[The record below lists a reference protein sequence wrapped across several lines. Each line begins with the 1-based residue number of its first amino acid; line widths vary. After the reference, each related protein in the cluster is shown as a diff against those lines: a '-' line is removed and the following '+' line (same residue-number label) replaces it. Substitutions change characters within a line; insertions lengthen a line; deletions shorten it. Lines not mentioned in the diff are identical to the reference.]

1 MESIITKPVIVG
13 LTQFIDISKKD
24 PKAEFECKLL
34 CGKIQTKDV
43 ADRLLKT
50 IQTLSIG
57 SMSEEHR
64 MTFCYP
70 DSTRVN
76 VYDPQNILKLVSS
89 NSFRGMPVDVER
101 KQRYYDGTTGKA
113 DMYDAPEVSSRFT
126 LRSETKIRKDWEGNP
141 NDPKAHVRMIHRKSY
156 KTASELFRI
165 DFSVIKSRGVNVKY
179 NLKTMLKQP
188 VSYELE
194 IEFVGK
200 DSKISSELIVGDL
213 LKIMTSISQAY
224 YQTPFLLSISDMQ
237 RYSQEFKMSGVT
249 FYNPVT
255 MLRRHLSSDNPHNIS
270 KGYTV
275 TNKADG
281 ERAGLYVSRDRK
293 LLKITP
299 TGLVTWTGI
308 TAMDD
313 SHIGDFVDGE
323 YIVDKQLFC
332 IFDIYR
338 FRNRDTK
345 SLPLMK
351 TDEDILKNPQSSR
364 LGMAKLF
371 VEDLKNQFTILPSMN
386 PIRVETKLFLAG
398 DGQSMEEAIQTILNT
413 QFEYETD
420 GLIFTPRGSGVAP
433 SEDRKGKTWSRVY
446 KWKPANMNSIDFLLT
461 IEDEEA
467 YDTFTQT
474 PAKKGNLYVSRT
486 PGDDII
492 YPRETMTGEYV
503 ERELPES
510 LKKVAAMNIR
520 IPSIFQPAV
529 PRDPDAYQ
537 IMVQLNNKNL
547 PVDQGGN
554 RVETNTIV
562 ECAYDTEHKR
572 WTILRTRYDKT
583 YQYHVLKEPQYGN
596 DIFVA
601 NSIWT
606 SMHVSISEEMLSS
619 FVTTPPD
626 DTFED
631 DMYYRD
637 DLKRGCR
644 VFNDVYNFHN
654 RIKDELYRSNIRKG
668 DTLLELAVGRG
679 GDLFKWKKSGPS
691 KVVGVDISL
700 ANITSPT
707 QGSAVR
713 YLNEKRRNP
722 YDYIPPVLFLQ
733 GDMTVFPLFEQ
744 EDKYMPILIGTEEP
758 STDYLSQFKGL
769 TMFDNISCQFALHY
783 ACETEE
789 TFRNFAK
796 NIQKY
801 GRNMFFGTCLDGK
814 AVYSLLMGKTTHLF
828 GDEKQLC
835 GEMTKQYEDREIW
848 SEEFGMPIRV
858 FLESFDKPE
867 VEYLVPFNRVCE
879 IMKEVGF
886 ELEESRM
893 FSELYQHQ
901 KSITLSHEQQVFS
914 FLNRT
919 FVFKRTSPPKAEPE
933 PEAEAASEI
942 EAEAKTEI
950 EAEDDTKTVVTDTE
964 PFTEVKTKKKLS
976 KKKKEPEPEPVL
988 FSTGDETGGP
998 YASFSNSSKH
1008 SVDIEGVTYPTI
1020 VHYIVAMKAREIK
1033 NDDMFTKILETATPK
1048 AVKALEK
1055 KIVLSDEVWNAKKD
1069 GIMEKAVRAKFTQY
1083 PELRSKLLETGEKQ
1097 IGNADAR
1104 ETYWGIGTSMD
1115 TDKAKLPSKWRGQNK
1130 LGKILMELRKTLICE
1145 SG

>member
-13 LTQFIDISKKD
+13 LTQFIDIAKKD

-43 ADRLLKT
+43 ADRLLNT
-50 IQTLSIG
+50 IQNLSIG
-57 SMSEEHR
+57 STTEEHR
-64 MTFCYP
+64 LTFCYA

-76 VYDPQNILKLVSS
+76 IYGPQNIFKLVSS
-89 NSFRGMPVDVER
+89 NTFRGIPLDVER
-101 KQRYYDGTTGKA
+101 KQRYYDGSVGKTDA
-113 DMYDAPEVSSRFT
+113 YDAPEAQSKFT
-126 LRSETKIRKDWEGNP
+126 LRSESKIRKDWEGNP
-141 NDPKAHVRMIHRKSY
+141 NDPKTHVRMIHRKSF

-165 DFSVIKSRGVNVKY
+165 DFSIVKSRGVNVKY
-179 NLKTMLKQP
+179 NLKTLLKQP

-200 DSKISSELIVGDL
+200 QSQISSNLIVDDL
-213 LKIMTSISQAY
+213 LKIMTTISQSY
-224 YQTPFLLSISDMQ
+224 YQTPFLLSVSDMQ
-237 RYSQEFKMSGVT
+237 RYVQEFKMSGVC

-255 MLRRHLSSDNPHNIS
+255 MLRRHLSHGSPHNIS

-299 TGLVTWTGI
+299 TNLVTWTGI
-308 TAMDD
+308 TANDD
-313 SHIGDFVDGE
+313 SHFGDFVDGE
-323 YIVDKQLFC
+323 YIADKQLFC

-338 FRNRDTK
+338 FRNRDVK

-351 TDEDILKNPQSSR
+351 TDEDVLKNPQSSR
-364 LGMAKLF
+364 LGTAKLF
-371 VEDLKNQFTILPSMN
+371 VEDLKTQFTTLPSLT
-386 PIRVETKLFLAG
+386 PLRVETKLFLSG
-398 DGQSMEEAIQTILNT
+398 DGASMEEAIRTILNT
-413 QFEYETD
+413 EFEYETD
-420 GLIFTPRGSGVAP
+420 GLIFTPRASGVAP

-446 KWKPANMNSIDFLLT
+446 KWKPAHMNTIDFLLN
-461 IEDEEA
+461 IHDEESF
-467 YDTFTQT
+467 DPFMKL
-474 PAKKGNLYVSRT
+474 PAKRGELFVSRT

-503 ERELPES
+503 EKELPES

-529 PRDPDAYQ
+529 PRDPDAYL
-537 IMVQLNNKNL
+537 IMVPLNEKNL
-547 PVDQGGN
+547 TVDSQGN
-554 RVETNTIV
+554 RVENNTIV
-562 ECAYDTEHKR
+562 ECAYDIENKR

-606 SMHVSISEEMLSS
+606 SMHVSISEEMLSN
-619 FVTTPPD
+619 FVTSPAD

-654 RIKDELYRSNIRKG
+654 RVKDELYRSCIKKG

-679 GDLFKWKKSGPS
+679 GDLFKWKKTEPS

-713 YLNEKRRNP
+713 YLNDKRRNP

-733 GDMTVFPLFEQ
+733 GDMTVYPLLEQ
-744 EDKYMPILIGTEEP
+744 EDKYMPILTGKEQP
-758 STDYLSQFKGL
+758 STDYLAQFQDLHK
-769 TMFDNISCQFALHY
+769 FDDISCQFALHY

-801 GRNMFFGTCLDGK
+801 GKGSFFGTCLDGQ
-814 AVYSLLMGKTTHLF
+814 AVYSLMMGKKTHMF
-828 GDEKQLC
+828 GDDKQIC
-835 GEMTKQYEDREIW
+835 GDITKQYEDRENW
-848 SEEFGMPIRV
+848 VEEFGMPIRV

-879 IMKEVGF
+879 IMKEVGYA
-886 ELEESRM
+886 LEESRM
-893 FSELYQHQ
+893 FSELYQNQ
-901 KSITLSHEQQVFS
+901 QGIALTQEQQVFS

-919 FVFKRTSPPKAEPE
+919 FIFRKMKPSEREPEEEPKPEAKPE
-933 PEAEAASEI
+933 PEEELKSQDGKVVAE
-942 EAEAKTEI
+942 
-950 EAEDDTKTVVTDTE
+950 E
-964 PFTEVKTKKKLS
+964 PFTEVVSKKSKKL
-976 KKKKEPEPEPVL
+976 KKEAEPMPVL
-988 FSTGDETGGP
+988 FSTGDETGGQ
-998 YASFSNSSKH
+998 YSSFSNSSNH
-1008 SVDIEGVTYPTI
+1008 AVDIDGVRYPTI

-1033 NDDMFTKILETATPK
+1033 NDDMYTKIMGTATPK

-1055 KIVLSDEVWNAKKD
+1055 KIAISEEAWDAKKD
-1069 GIMEKAVRAKFTQY
+1069 EIMTKAVRAKFTQY
-1083 PELRSKLLETGEKQ
+1083 PELRSKLLETGDRP

-1115 TDKAKLPSKWRGQNK
+1115 TDKARVPSKWRGQNK
-1130 LGKILMELRKTLICE
+1130 LGNILMELRKTLICE

>member
-1 MESIITKPVIVG
+1 MESIITNPVIVG
-13 LTQFIDISKKD
+13 LTQFIDIAKKD
-24 PKAEFECKLL
+24 HKAEFECKLL

-43 ADRLLKT
+43 YDRLFNT

-57 SMSEEHR
+57 SVSEEHR
-64 MTFCYP
+64 MTFSYADC
-70 DSTRVN
+70 TRVH
-76 VYDPQNILKLVSS
+76 VEGPQNIYKLVSS
-89 NSFRGMPVDVER
+89 NSFRGMAVDVER
-101 KQRYYDGTTGKA
+101 KQRYYEGTVGKV
-113 DMYDAPEVSSRFT
+113 DMYDVPEVSSRFT
-126 LRSETKIRKDWEGNP
+126 LRSESKLRKDWEGNP
-141 NDPKAHVRMIHRKSY
+141 NDPKTHVRMIHRKSF

-165 DFSVIKSRGVNVKY
+165 DFSVVKSRGVNVKY
-179 NLKTMLKQP
+179 NLKTLLKQP

-200 DSKISSELIVGDL
+200 DTKIDSQLIVDDL
-213 LKIMTSISQAY
+213 LKIMTAISQSY
-224 YQTPFLLSISDMQ
+224 YRTPFLLAVSDMQ
-237 RYSQEFKMSGVT
+237 RYSQEFKMSGVC

-255 MLRRHLSSDNPHNIS
+255 MLRRHMTTSSPHNIS

-281 ERAGLYVSRDRK
+281 ERSGLYVSRDRK

-299 TGLVTWTGI
+299 TNQITWTGV
-308 TAMDD
+308 TAIDD
-313 SHIGDFVDGE
+313 SHAGDFVDGE
-323 YIVDKQLFC
+323 YIADKQLFC

-351 TDEDILKNPQSSR
+351 TDEDIIKNPQSSR

-371 VEDLKNQFTILPSMN
+371 VEDLKSQFTTLPSLT
-386 PIRVETKLFLAG
+386 PLRVETKLFLAG
-398 DGQSMEEAIQTILNT
+398 DGSSMEEAIRTILDT

-420 GLIFTPRGSGVAP
+420 GLIFTPRASGVAP

-446 KWKPANMNSIDFLLT
+446 KWKPANMNSIDFLLNIT
-461 IEDEEA
+461 DEETL
-467 YDTFTQT
+467 DPITKNIG
-474 PAKKGNLYVSRT
+474 KKGELYVSRT

-503 ERELPES
+503 EKELPES
-510 LKKVAAMNIR
+510 LKKVAATNIR

-537 IMVQLNNKNL
+537 ILVPVNDKGL
-547 PVDQGGN
+547 PVDKTGT

-562 ECAYDTEHKR
+562 ECSFDTDIRR

-583 YQYHVLKEPQYGN
+583 YQYLVLKEPQYGN

-606 SMHVSISEEMLSS
+606 SMHVSISEEMLKN
-619 FVTTPPD
+619 FVTSPPD

-654 RIKDELYRSNIRKG
+654 RIKDELYRSNIQKG

-679 GDLFKWKKSGPS
+679 GDLYKWKKTEPS

-700 ANITSPT
+700 GNITSPT

-713 YLNEKRRNP
+713 YLNDRRKNP
-722 YDYIPPVLFLQ
+722 YDYMPAILYLQ
-733 GDMTVFPLFEQ
+733 GDMTVYPLLEQ
-744 EDKYMPILIGTEEP
+744 EDKYMPILTGKEQP
-758 STDYLSQFKGL
+758 STEYLEKFRDLNK
-769 TMFDNISCQFALHY
+769 FDDISCQFALHY
-783 ACETEE
+783 ACESEE

-796 NIQKY
+796 NIEKY
-801 GRNMFFGTCLDGK
+801 GKNMFFGTCLDGK
-814 AVYSLLMGKTTHLF
+814 AVYSLLMGKKTHLF
-828 GDEKQLC
+828 GDDKQVC
-835 GEMTKQYEDREIW
+835 GEISKQYEDRESW
-848 SEEFGMPIRV
+848 VEEFGMPIRV

-867 VEYLVPFNRVCE
+867 VEYLVPFNRVVE
-879 IMKEVGF
+879 IMKEVNY
-886 ELEESRM
+886 ELQESKM
-893 FSELYQHQ
+893 FSELYQNQ
-901 KSITLSHEQQVFS
+901 NGITLTQEQQVFS

-919 FVFKRTSPPKAEPE
+919 FIFRKLKRSEREQEQEQEPE
-933 PEAEAASEI
+933 PEKEVEA
-942 EAEAKTEI
+942 
-950 EAEDDTKTVVTDTE
+950 VVEVEEE
-964 PFTEVKTKKKLS
+964 PFTEVVSKKTKKL
-976 KKKKEPEPEPVL
+976 KKEVEPEPVL
-988 FSTGDETGGP
+988 FSTGDESGGP
-998 YASFSNSSKH
+998 YSSFSNSSNH
-1008 SVDIEGVTYPTI
+1008 AVDIDGVRYPT
-1020 VHYIVAMKAREIK
+1020 VTHYIVAMKAREIK
-1033 NDDMFTKILETATPK
+1033 NDDMYTKIMGTATPK

-1055 KIVLSDEVWNAKKD
+1055 KITITAEEWDPKKD
-1069 GIMEKAVRAKFTQY
+1069 EIMAKAVRAKFTQY

-1115 TDKAKLPSKWRGQNK
+1115 TDKARVPSKWRGQNK
-1130 LGKILMELRKTLICE
+1130 LGKILMDLRKTLICE

>member
-1 MESIITKPVIVG
+1 M
-13 LTQFIDISKKD
+13 
-24 PKAEFECKLL
+24 
-34 CGKIQTKDV
+34 
-43 ADRLLKT
+43 
-50 IQTLSIG
+50 
-57 SMSEEHR
+57 
-64 MTFCYP
+64 
-70 DSTRVN
+70 
-76 VYDPQNILKLVSS
+76 
-89 NSFRGMPVDVER
+89 
-101 KQRYYDGTTGKA
+101 
-113 DMYDAPEVSSRFT
+113 RFT
-126 LRSETKIRKDWEGNP
+126 LRSETKLRKDWEGNP
-141 NDPKAHVRMIHRKSY
+141 NDPKTHVRMIHRKSY

-179 NLKTMLKQP
+179 NMKTLLKQP

-200 DSKISSELIVGDL
+200 DSKIDSALIVNDL
-213 LKIMTSISQAY
+213 LKIMTSLAQSY

-237 RYSQEFKMSGVT
+237 RYVQEFKMSGVS

-255 MLRRHLSSDNPHNIS
+255 MLRRHLSSSNPHNIS

-299 TGLVTWTGI
+299 TNIVTWTGI
-308 TAMDD
+308 TANDD

-323 YIVDKQLFC
+323 YITDKQLFC

-351 TDEDILKNPQSSR
+351 TDEDVLKNPQSSR
-364 LGMAKLF
+364 LGVAKLF
-371 VEDLKNQFTILPSMN
+371 VEDLKNQFTTLPSMT
-386 PIRVETKLFLAG
+386 PLRVETKLFLAG
-398 DGQSMEEAIQTILNT
+398 DGASMEEAIRTILNT
-413 QFEYETD
+413 EFEYETD
-420 GLIFTPRGSGVAP
+420 GLIFTPRSSGVAP

-446 KWKPANMNSIDFLLT
+446 KWKPAHMNSIDFL
-461 IEDEEA
+461 INIHDQESFDPYA
-467 YDTFTQT
+467 KT
-474 PAKKGNLYVSRT
+474 PAKRAELYVSRT

-503 ERELPES
+503 EKELPES

-529 PRDPDAYQ
+529 PRDPEAYR
-537 IMVQLNNKNL
+537 IMVPLNDKNL
-547 PVDQGGN
+547 TVDSQGN
-554 RVETNTIV
+554 RVENNTIV
-562 ECAYDTEHKR
+562 ECSYDTDSRR
-572 WTILRTRYDKT
+572 WTIMRTRYDKT

-606 SMHVSISEEMLSS
+606 SMHVSISEEMLSN
-619 FVTTPPD
+619 FVTTPAD

-654 RIKDELYRSNIRKG
+654 RIKDELYRSNIKKG

-679 GDLFKWKKSGPS
+679 GDLFKWKKTEPS

-713 YLNEKRRNP
+713 YLNDKRRYP

-733 GDMTVFPLFEQ
+733 GDMTIFPLLEQ
-744 EDKYMPILIGTEEP
+744 EDKYMPILTGKEAPPTE
-758 STDYLSQFKGL
+758 YLEQFRDL
-769 TMFDNISCQFALHY
+769 TKFDDISCQFALHY
-783 ACETEE
+783 ACESEE

-796 NIQKY
+796 NIEKY
-801 GRNMFFGTCLDGK
+801 GKSVFFGTCLDGQ
-814 AVYSLLMGKTTHLF
+814 AVYSLLMGKKTHLF
-828 GDEKQLC
+828 GEEKQVC
-835 GEMTKQYEDREIW
+835 GEITKQYEDKENW
-848 SEEFGMPIRV
+848 AEEFGMPIRV

-867 VEYLVPFNRVCE
+867 VEYLVPFDRVCE
-879 IMKEVGF
+879 IMREVGY
-886 ELEESRM
+886 ELQESRM
-893 FSELYQHQ
+893 FSELYQNQ
-901 KSITLSHEQQVFS
+901 SGIALTQEQQVFS

-919 FVFKRTSPPKAEPE
+919 FVFRKLKKSEMEPEPE
-933 PEAEAASEI
+933 PEAEAESAPEPEPEPEPEEKV
-942 EAEAKTEI
+942 EAMDIAKTE
-950 EAEDDTKTVVTDTE
+950 E
-964 PFTEVKTKKKLS
+964 PFTEVKSKRKL
-976 KKKKEPEPEPVL
+976 KKKEAEPEPVL
-988 FSTGDETGGP
+988 FSTGDETGGQ
-998 YASFSNSSKH
+998 YSSFSNSSNH
-1008 SVDIEGVTYPTI
+1008 PVAIDGVTYPTI
-1020 VHYIVAMKAREIK
+1020 THYLIAMKAREIK
-1033 NDDMFTKILETATPK
+1033 NDDMYTKIMGTATPK

-1055 KIVLSDEVWNAKKD
+1055 KIALSDEVWDAKKD
-1069 GIMEKAVRAKFTQY
+1069 EVMTKAVRAKFTQY
-1083 PELRSKLLETGEKQ
+1083 PELRSKLLETGDKP

-1104 ETYWGIGTSMD
+1104 EMYWGIGTSMD
-1115 TDKAKLPSKWRGQNK
+1115 TDKARIPSKWRGQNK
-1130 LGKILMELRKTLICE
+1130 LGHILMDLRKSLICE

>member
-13 LTQFIDISKKD
+13 LTQFIDTAKKD

-34 CGKIQTKDV
+34 CGKIQTKDI
-43 ADRLLKT
+43 ADRLLQT

-57 SMSEEHR
+57 SMTEEHR
-64 MTFCYP
+64 LTFSYP
-70 DSTRVN
+70 DSTRVH
-76 VYDPQNILKLVSS
+76 VYGPQNIFKLVSS

-101 KQRYYDGTTGKA
+101 KQRYYEGSVGKT
-113 DMYDAPEVSSRFT
+113 DMYDVPEASSRFT

-141 NDPKAHVRMIHRKSY
+141 NDPKSHVRMIHRKSY
-156 KTASELFRI
+156 KTASELFRL

-179 NLKTMLKQP
+179 NMKTLLKQP

-200 DSKISSELIVGDL
+200 DSKIDSALIVDDL
-213 LKIMTSISQAY
+213 LKIMTSISQSF
-224 YQTPFLLSISDMQ
+224 YQTPFLLTVSDMQ
-237 RYSQEFKMSGVT
+237 RYVQEFRMAGVT

-255 MLRRHLSSDNPHNIS
+255 MLRRHLSHSSPHNIS

-281 ERAGLYVSRDRK
+281 ERAGLYVARDRK
-293 LLKITP
+293 LVKITP

-308 TAMDD
+308 TANDD

-323 YIVDKQLFC
+323 YIVSKQLFC

-371 VEDLKNQFTILPSMN
+371 VEDLKTQFTILPSMT

-398 DGQSMEEAIQTILNT
+398 DGSSMEEAIQTILNT

-420 GLIFTPRGSGVAP
+420 GLVFTPRSSGVAP

-446 KWKPANMNSIDFLLT
+446 KWKPAHMNTIDFLITIDDAESFDTLT
-461 IEDEEA
+461 KS
-467 YDTFTQT
+467 
-474 PAKKGNLYVSRT
+474 PAKKGTLYVSRT

-547 PVDQGGN
+547 PVDISGN

-562 ECAYDTEHKR
+562 ECAYDTDTRH
-572 WTILRTRYDKT
+572 WSVLRTRYDKT

-606 SMHVSISEEMLSS
+606 SMHVSISEEMLKN

-654 RIKDELYRSNIRKG
+654 RIKDELYRSNIHKG

-679 GDLFKWKKSGPS
+679 GDLYKWKKTEPS

-713 YLNEKRRNP
+713 YLNDKRRNP

-733 GDMTVFPLFEQ
+733 GDMTLYPLFDQ
-744 EDKYMPILIGTEEP
+744 EDKYMPILKGTEEP
-758 STDYLSQFKGL
+758 STEYLQQFKDL
-769 TMFDNISCQFALHY
+769 TKFDDISCQFAMHY

-801 GRNMFFGTCLDGK
+801 GKKMFFGTCLDGQ
-814 AVYSLLMGKTTHLF
+814 AVYSLLLGKKTHLF
-828 GDEKQLC
+828 GDDKQVC
-835 GEMTKQYEDREIW
+835 GEITKQYEDKESW
-848 SEEFGMPIRV
+848 VEEFGMPVRV

-867 VEYLVPFNRVCE
+867 VEYLVPFERVKE
-879 IMKEVGF
+879 IMREVGYQ
-886 ELEESRM
+886 LEESRM
-893 FSELYQHQ
+893 FSELYQRQ
-901 KSITLSHEQQVFS
+901 NGITLTQEQQVFS

-919 FVFKRTSPPKAEPE
+919 FVFKRTSVPEPEPKQEPE
-933 PEAEAASEI
+933 PEPNAEPEKQP
-942 EAEAKTEI
+942 EVTAEVQGETEQ
-950 EAEDDTKTVVTDTE
+950 
-964 PFTEVKTKKKLS
+964 PFTEVKTKKKL
-976 KKKKEPEPEPVL
+976 KKKEVEPEPVL
-988 FSTGDETGGP
+988 FSTGDETGGQ
-998 YASFSNSSKH
+998 YSSFSNSSNH
-1008 SVDIEGVTYPTI
+1008 AVDIDGVRYPTLT
-1020 VHYIVAMKAREIK
+1020 HYLVAMKAREIK
-1033 NDDMFTKILETATPK
+1033 NDDMYNKIMETATPK

-1055 KIVLSDEVWNAKKD
+1055 KIAITDEVWDKKKD
-1069 GIMEKAVRAKFTQY
+1069 EVMARAVRAKFTQY
-1083 PELRSKLLETGEKQ
+1083 PELRSKLLETGDKP

-1115 TDKAKLPSKWRGQNK
+1115 TDKARIPSKWRGQNK
-1130 LGKILMELRKTLICE
+1130 LGHILMELRKSLICE

>member
-1 MESIITKPVIVG
+1 M
-13 LTQFIDISKKD
+13 L
-24 PKAEFECKLL
+24 
-34 CGKIQTKDV
+34 
-43 ADRLLKT
+43 
-50 IQTLSIG
+50 
-57 SMSEEHR
+57 
-64 MTFCYP
+64 
-70 DSTRVN
+70 
-76 VYDPQNILKLVSS
+76 
-89 NSFRGMPVDVER
+89 
-101 KQRYYDGTTGKA
+101 
-113 DMYDAPEVSSRFT
+113 
-126 LRSETKIRKDWEGNP
+126 
-141 NDPKAHVRMIHRKSY
+141 HRKSF

-179 NLKTMLKQP
+179 NLKTLLKQP

-200 DSKISSELIVGDL
+200 DTAIDSKLIVDDL
-213 LKIMTSISQAY
+213 LKTMTAISQSY
-224 YQTPFLLSISDMQ
+224 YRTPFLLTISDMQ
-237 RYSQEFKMSGVT
+237 RYCQEFKMSGIC

-255 MLRRHLSSDNPHNIS
+255 MLRRHMVTSSPHNIS

-281 ERAGLYVSRDRK
+281 ERSGLYVARDRK
-293 LLKITP
+293 LLRITP
-299 TGLVTWTGI
+299 TNQITWTGI

-323 YIVDKQLFC
+323 YIADKQLFC

-351 TDEDILKNPQSSR
+351 TDEDIIKNPQSSR
-364 LGMAKLF
+364 LGTAKLF
-371 VEDLKNQFTILPSMN
+371 VDDLKSQFTTLPSLT
-386 PIRVETKLFLAG
+386 PLRVETKLFLAG
-398 DGQSMEEAIQTILNT
+398 DGSSMEDAIRTILET

-420 GLIFTPRGSGVAP
+420 GLVFTPRSSGVAP

-446 KWKPANMNSIDFLLT
+446 KWKPANMNSIDFLLNIT
-461 IEDEEA
+461 DEETL
-467 YDTFTQT
+467 DPITKHIG
-474 PAKKGNLYVSRT
+474 KKGELYVSRT

-503 ERELPES
+503 EKELPES
-510 LKKVAAMNIR
+510 LKKVAATNIR

-537 IMVQLNNKNL
+537 ILVPVNDKGL
-547 PVDQGGN
+547 PVDKTGT

-562 ECAYDTEHKR
+562 ECSFDIETRR

-606 SMHVSISEEMLSS
+606 SMHVSISEQMLSN
-619 FVTTPPD
+619 FVTSPPD

-654 RIKDELYRSNIRKG
+654 RIKDELYRSNIQKG

-679 GDLFKWKKSGPS
+679 GDLYKWKKTEPS

-700 ANITSPT
+700 GNITSPT

-713 YLNEKRRNP
+713 YLNDRRKNP
-722 YDYIPPVLFLQ
+722 YDYMPAILFLQ
-733 GDMTVFPLFEQ
+733 GDMTVYPLLEQ
-744 EDKYMPILIGTEEP
+744 EDKYMPILMGKEQP
-758 STDYLSQFKGL
+758 STEYLEKFRDLNK
-769 TMFDNISCQFALHY
+769 FDDISCQFALHY
-783 ACETEE
+783 ACESED

-796 NIQKY
+796 NIERY
-801 GRNMFFGTCLDGK
+801 GKNTFFGTCLDGQ
-814 AVYSLLMGKTTHLF
+814 AVYSLLMGKKTHLF
-828 GDEKQLC
+828 GDDKQVC
-835 GEMTKQYEDREIW
+835 GEISKQYEDRESW
-848 SEEFGMPIRV
+848 VEEFGMPIRV

-867 VEYLVPFNRVCE
+867 VEYLVPFHRVCD
-879 IMKEVGF
+879 IMREVGY
-886 ELEESRM
+886 ELEDSKM

-901 KSITLSHEQQVFS
+901 NGITLTQEQQVFS

-919 FVFKRTSPPKAEPE
+919 FVFRKLKRSEREPE
-933 PEAEAASEI
+933 PEPEPEQ
-942 EAEAKTEI
+942 EPKQEPVDE
-950 EAEDDTKTVVTDTE
+950 E
-964 PFTEVKTKKKLS
+964 PFTDVKS
-976 KKKKEPEPEPVL
+976 KKTRKLKKEAEPEPVL
-988 FSTGDETGGP
+988 FSTGDESGGP
-998 YASFSNSSKH
+998 YSSFSNSSNH
-1008 SVDIEGVTYPTI
+1008 AVDIDGVRYPT
-1020 VHYIVAMKAREIK
+1020 VTHYIVAMKAREIK
-1033 NDDMFTKILETATPK
+1033 NDELYTKIMGTATPK

-1055 KIVLSDEVWNAKKD
+1055 KMSITAEQWDSKKD
-1069 GIMEKAVRAKFTQY
+1069 ESMAKAVRAKFTQY

-1104 ETYWGIGTSMD
+1104 EMYWGIGTSMD
-1115 TDKAKLPSKWRGQNK
+1115 TDKARVPSKWRGQNK
-1130 LGKILMELRKTLICE
+1130 LGNILMELRKTLICE
-1145 SG
+1145 TG

>member
-1 MESIITKPVIVG
+1 MESIITKPVILG
-13 LTQFIDISKKD
+13 LSQFIDISTKD
-24 PKAEFECKLL
+24 HKAEFECKLL

-43 ADRLLKT
+43 ADRLLNT

-57 SMSEEHR
+57 SMTEEHR
-64 MTFCYP
+64 LTFCYA

-76 VYDPQNILKLVSS
+76 IYGPQNIFKLISS
-89 NSFRGMPVDVER
+89 NSFKGMPVDVER
-101 KQRYYDGTTGKA
+101 KQRYFEGSVGKT
-113 DMYDAPEVSSRFT
+113 DMYDVPEVSSRFT
-126 LRSETKIRKDWEGNP
+126 LRSETKLRKDWEGNP

-179 NLKTMLKQP
+179 NMKTLLKQP

-200 DSKISSELIVGDL
+200 DSKINSALIVDDL
-213 LKIMTSISQAY
+213 LKIMTSISQSY

-237 RYSQEFKMSGVT
+237 RYIQEFKMAGVS

-255 MLRRHLSSDNPHNIS
+255 MLRRHLSPTNPHNIS

-281 ERAGLYVSRDRK
+281 ERAGLYVARDRK

-299 TGLVTWTGI
+299 TNLVTWTGI
-308 TAMDD
+308 TANDD
-313 SHIGDFVDGE
+313 SHTGDFVDGE
-323 YIVDKQLFC
+323 YITDKQLFC

-351 TDEDILKNPQSSR
+351 TDEDVLKNPQSSR
-364 LGMAKLF
+364 LGTSKLF
-371 VEDLKNQFTILPSMN
+371 VEDLKTQFSMLPSMT
-386 PIRVETKLFLAG
+386 PLRVETKLFLAG
-398 DGQSMEEAIQTILNT
+398 DGASMEEAIRTLLST
-413 QFEYETD
+413 EFEYETD
-420 GLIFTPRGSGVAP
+420 GLIFTPRSSGVAP

-446 KWKPANMNSIDFLLT
+446 KWKPANMNTIDFL
-461 IEDEEA
+461 INIHDEESFDPYA
-467 YDTFTQT
+467 KT
-474 PAKKGNLYVSRT
+474 PAKKAELYVSRT

-503 ERELPES
+503 EKELPES

-537 IMVQLNNKNL
+537 IMVPLNDKNL
-547 PVDQGGN
+547 TVDSQGN
-554 RVETNTIV
+554 RVENNTIV
-562 ECAYDTEHKR
+562 ECAYDTENHR
-572 WTILRTRYDKT
+572 WSILRTRYDKT

-606 SMHVSISEEMLSS
+606 SMHVSISEEMLSN
-619 FVTTPPD
+619 FVTTPAD

-654 RIKDELYRSNIRKG
+654 RIKDELYRSNIKKG

-679 GDLFKWKKSGPS
+679 GDLFKWKKTEPS

-700 ANITSPT
+700 SNITSPT

-713 YLNEKRRNP
+713 YLNDKRRHP

-733 GDMTVFPLFEQ
+733 GDMTLYPLFDQ
-744 EDKYMPILIGTEEP
+744 EDKYMPILTGKEAAPTE
-758 STDYLSQFKGL
+758 YLEQFKGL
-769 TMFDNISCQFALHY
+769 DKFDDISCQFALHY
-783 ACETEE
+783 ACESEE
-789 TFRNFAK
+789 IFRNFAK
-796 NIQKY
+796 NIEKY
-801 GRNMFFGTCLDGK
+801 GKGVFFGTCLDGQ
-814 AVYSLLMGKTTHLF
+814 AVYSLLMGKKTHLF
-828 GDEKQLC
+828 GEEKQVC
-835 GEMTKQYEDREIW
+835 GEITKQYEDKENW
-848 SEEFGMPIRV
+848 TDEFGMPIRV

-867 VEYLVPFNRVCE
+867 VEYLVPFDKVVD
-879 IMKEVGF
+879 IMKEVGY
-886 ELEESRM
+886 ELQDSKM

-901 KSITLSHEQQVFS
+901 NGIALTQEQQVFS

-919 FVFKRTSPPKAEPE
+919 FVFRKLKRSEREPE
-933 PEAEAASEI
+933 PEPEPEVEEAVQEVEPAEAMDI
-942 EAEAKTEI
+942 AKTV
-950 EAEDDTKTVVTDTE
+950 TVDE
-964 PFTEVKTKKKLS
+964 QPFTEVKSKRKL
-976 KKKKEPEPEPVL
+976 KKKEPEPEPVL
-988 FSTGDETGGP
+988 FSTGDESGGS
-998 YASFSNSSKH
+998 YSSFSNSSNH
-1008 SVDIEGVTYPTI
+1008 PVAIDGATYPT
-1020 VHYIVAMKAREIK
+1020 VTHYLVAMKAREVK
-1033 NDDMFTKILETATPK
+1033 NDELYTKILGTATPK

-1055 KIVLSDEVWNAKKD
+1055 KIALNDEEWDKKKD
-1069 GIMEKAVRAKFTQY
+1069 EIMAKAVRAKFTQY
-1083 PELRSKLLETGEKQ
+1083 PDLRSKLLETGEKP

-1104 ETYWGIGTSMD
+1104 EMYWGIGTSMD
-1115 TDKAKLPSKWRGQNK
+1115 TDKARVPSKWRGQNK
-1130 LGKILMELRKTLICE
+1130 LGHILMDLRKTLVCE

>member
-13 LTQFIDISKKD
+13 LTQFIDIAKKD
-24 PKAEFECKLL
+24 HKAEFECKLL

-43 ADRLLKT
+43 ADRLLNT
-50 IQTLSIG
+50 IQNLSIG
-57 SMSEEHR
+57 SMTEEHR
-64 MTFCYP
+64 LTFCYA

-76 VYDPQNILKLVSS
+76 VFGPQNIFKLVSS
-89 NSFRGMPVDVER
+89 NTFRAIPLDVER
-101 KQRYYDGTTGKA
+101 KKRYYDGSVGKT
-113 DMYDAPEVSSRFT
+113 DMYDAPEANSRFT
-126 LRSETKIRKDWEGNP
+126 LRSETKLRKDWEGNP
-141 NDPKAHVRMIHRKSY
+141 NDPKAHVRMIHRKSF

-165 DFSVIKSRGVNVKY
+165 DFSTIKSRGVNVKY
-179 NLKTMLKQP
+179 NLKTLLKQP

-200 DSKISSELIVGDL
+200 DSQVSSELVVEDL
-213 LKIMTSISQAY
+213 LKIMTSISQSY
-224 YQTPFLLSISDMQ
+224 YQTPFLLSVSDMQ
-237 RYSQEFKMSGVT
+237 RYIQEFKMSGIT

-255 MLRRHLSSDNPHNIS
+255 MLRRHLSHGSPNNIS

-299 TGLVTWTGI
+299 TNIVTWTGI
-308 TAMDD
+308 TANDD

-323 YIVDKQLFC
+323 YITDKQLFC

-351 TDEDILKNPQSSR
+351 TDEDVLKNPQSSR
-364 LGMAKLF
+364 LGMSKLF
-371 VEDLKNQFTILPSMN
+371 VEELKNQFTTLPSMT
-386 PIRVETKLFLAG
+386 PLRVETKLFLAG
-398 DGQSMEEAIQTILNT
+398 DGASMEEAIRTILST
-413 QFEYETD
+413 TFEYETD
-420 GLIFTPRGSGVAP
+420 GLIFTPRSSGVAP

-446 KWKPANMNSIDFLLT
+446 KWKPAHMNTIDFL
-461 IEDEEA
+461 INIHDEESF
-467 YDTFTQT
+467 DPFTKL
-474 PAKKGNLYVSRT
+474 PAKKGELYVSRT

-503 ERELPES
+503 EKELPES

-537 IMVQLNNKNL
+537 VMVPLNDKNMV
-547 PVDQGGN
+547 VDSQGN
-554 RVETNTIV
+554 RVENNTIV
-562 ECAYDTEHKR
+562 ECAYDTENKR

-606 SMHVSISEEMLSS
+606 SMHVSISEEMLSNFITS
-619 FVTTPPD
+619 PED

-654 RIKDELYRSNIRKG
+654 RIKDELYRSCIKKG

-679 GDLFKWKKSGPS
+679 GDLFKWKKTEPS
-691 KVVGVDISL
+691 KIVGVDISL

-713 YLNEKRRNP
+713 YLNDKRRNP

-733 GDMTVFPLFEQ
+733 GDMTLYPLLEQ
-744 EDKYMPILIGTEEP
+744 EDKYMPILTGKEEP
-758 STDYLSQFKGL
+758 STDYLAQFKDL
-769 TMFDNISCQFALHY
+769 DKFDDVSCQFALHY
-783 ACETEE
+783 ACESEE
-789 TFRNFAK
+789 IFRNFAK
-796 NIQKY
+796 NIEKY
-801 GRNMFFGTCLDGK
+801 GKSTFFGTCLDGR
-814 AVYSLLMGKTTHLF
+814 AVYSLLMGKKTHMF
-828 GDEKQLC
+828 GDEKQIC
-835 GEMTKQYEDREIW
+835 GEMTKQYEDKDNW
-848 SEEFGMPIRV
+848 VEEFGMPIRV

-867 VEYLVPFNRVCE
+867 VEYLVPFDRVCE
-879 IMKEVGF
+879 IMKEVGY
-886 ELEESRM
+886 ELEESKM

-901 KSITLSHEQQVFS
+901 KGITLTEEQQVFS

-919 FVFKRTSPPKAEPE
+919 FIFKKVKRSEPETEPE
-933 PEAEAASEI
+933 PQLEPEEKAEVMDIS
-942 EAEAKTEI
+942 KTE
-950 EAEDDTKTVVTDTE
+950 ENDDIKSVVTDE
-964 PFTEVKTKKKLS
+964 PFTEVKKRSKKL
-976 KKKKEPEPEPVL
+976 KKEPEPEPVL
-988 FSTGDETGGP
+988 FSTGDESGGP
-998 YASFSNSSKH
+998 YSSFSNSSNH
-1008 SVDIEGVTYPTI
+1008 AVDIDGVRYPT
-1020 VHYIVAMKAREIK
+1020 VTHYIVAMKAREIK
-1033 NDDMFTKILETATPK
+1033 NDDMYTKIMGTATPK

-1055 KIVLSDEVWNAKKD
+1055 KISITAEVWDPKKD
-1069 GIMEKAVRAKFTQY
+1069 EIMAKAVRAKFTQY

-1104 ETYWGIGTSMD
+1104 EMYWGIGTSMD
-1115 TDKAKLPSKWRGQNK
+1115 TDKARVPSKWRGQNK

>member
-1 MESIITKPVIVG
+1 
-13 LTQFIDISKKD
+13 
-24 PKAEFECKLL
+24 
-34 CGKIQTKDV
+34 
-43 ADRLLKT
+43 
-50 IQTLSIG
+50 
-57 SMSEEHR
+57 
-64 MTFCYP
+64 
-70 DSTRVN
+70 
-76 VYDPQNILKLVSS
+76 
-89 NSFRGMPVDVER
+89 
-101 KQRYYDGTTGKA
+101 
-113 DMYDAPEVSSRFT
+113 
-126 LRSETKIRKDWEGNP
+126 
-141 NDPKAHVRMIHRKSY
+141 MIHRKSF

-179 NLKTMLKQP
+179 NLKTLLKQP

-200 DSKISSELIVGDL
+200 DTAIDSKLIVDDL
-213 LKIMTSISQAY
+213 LKTMTAISQSY
-224 YQTPFLLSISDMQ
+224 YRTPFLLTISDMQ
-237 RYSQEFKMSGVT
+237 RYCQEFKMSGIC

-255 MLRRHLSSDNPHNIS
+255 MLRRHMVTSSPHNIS

-281 ERAGLYVSRDRK
+281 ERSGLYVARDRK
-293 LLKITP
+293 LLRITP
-299 TGLVTWTGI
+299 TNQITWTGI

-323 YIVDKQLFC
+323 YIADKQLFC

-351 TDEDILKNPQSSR
+351 TDEDIIKNPQSSR
-364 LGMAKLF
+364 LGTAKLF
-371 VEDLKNQFTILPSMN
+371 VDDLKSQFTTLPSLT
-386 PIRVETKLFLAG
+386 PLRVETKLFLAG
-398 DGQSMEEAIQTILNT
+398 DGSSMEDAIRTILET

-420 GLIFTPRGSGVAP
+420 GLVFTPRSSGVAP

-446 KWKPANMNSIDFLLT
+446 KWKPANMNSIDFLLNIT
-461 IEDEEA
+461 DEETL
-467 YDTFTQT
+467 DPITKHIG
-474 PAKKGNLYVSRT
+474 KKGELYVSRT

-503 ERELPES
+503 EKELPES
-510 LKKVAAMNIR
+510 LKKVAATNIR

-537 IMVQLNNKNL
+537 ILVPVNDKGL
-547 PVDQGGN
+547 PVDKTGT

-562 ECAYDTEHKR
+562 ECSFDIETRR

-606 SMHVSISEEMLSS
+606 SMHVSISEQMLSN
-619 FVTTPPD
+619 FVTSPPD

-654 RIKDELYRSNIRKG
+654 RIKDELYRSNIQKG

-679 GDLFKWKKSGPS
+679 GDLYKWKKTEPS

-700 ANITSPT
+700 GNITSPT

-713 YLNEKRRNP
+713 YLNDRRKNP
-722 YDYIPPVLFLQ
+722 YDYMPAILFLQ
-733 GDMTVFPLFEQ
+733 GDMTVYPLLEQ
-744 EDKYMPILIGTEEP
+744 EDKYMPILMGKEQP
-758 STDYLSQFKGL
+758 STEYLEKFRDLNK
-769 TMFDNISCQFALHY
+769 FDDISCQFALHY
-783 ACETEE
+783 ACESED

-796 NIQKY
+796 NIERY
-801 GRNMFFGTCLDGK
+801 GKNTFFGTCLDGQ
-814 AVYSLLMGKTTHLF
+814 AVYSLLMGKKTHLF
-828 GDEKQLC
+828 GDDKQVC
-835 GEMTKQYEDREIW
+835 GEISKQYEDRESW
-848 SEEFGMPIRV
+848 VEEFGMPIRV

-867 VEYLVPFNRVCE
+867 VEYLVPFHRVCD
-879 IMKEVGF
+879 IMREVGY
-886 ELEESRM
+886 ELEDSKM

-901 KSITLSHEQQVFS
+901 NGITLTQEQQVFS

-919 FVFKRTSPPKAEPE
+919 FVFRKLKRSEREPE
-933 PEAEAASEI
+933 PEPEPEQ
-942 EAEAKTEI
+942 EPKQEPVDE
-950 EAEDDTKTVVTDTE
+950 E
-964 PFTEVKTKKKLS
+964 PFTDVKS
-976 KKKKEPEPEPVL
+976 KKTRKLKKEAEPEPVL
-988 FSTGDETGGP
+988 FSTGDESGGP
-998 YASFSNSSKH
+998 YSSFSNSSNH
-1008 SVDIEGVTYPTI
+1008 AVDIDGVRYPT
-1020 VHYIVAMKAREIK
+1020 VTHYIVAMKAREIK
-1033 NDDMFTKILETATPK
+1033 NDELYTKIMGTATPK

-1055 KIVLSDEVWNAKKD
+1055 KMSITAEQWDSKKD
-1069 GIMEKAVRAKFTQY
+1069 ESMAKAVRAKFTQY

-1104 ETYWGIGTSMD
+1104 EMYWGIGTSMD
-1115 TDKAKLPSKWRGQNK
+1115 TDKARVPSKWRGQNK

>member
-1 MESIITKPVIVG
+1 MESIITNPVIVG
-13 LTQFIDISKKD
+13 LTQFIDIAKKD
-24 PKAEFECKLL
+24 HKAEFECKLL

-43 ADRLLKT
+43 YDRLFNT

-57 SMSEEHR
+57 SVSEEHR
-64 MTFCYP
+64 MTFSYADC
-70 DSTRVN
+70 TRVH
-76 VYDPQNILKLVSS
+76 VEGPQNIYKLVSS
-89 NSFRGMPVDVER
+89 NSFRGMAVDVER
-101 KQRYYDGTTGKA
+101 KHRYYEGTVGKV
-113 DMYDAPEVSSRFT
+113 DMYDVPEVSSRFT
-126 LRSETKIRKDWEGNP
+126 LRSESKLRKDWEGNP
-141 NDPKAHVRMIHRKSY
+141 NDPKTHVRMIHRKSF

-165 DFSVIKSRGVNVKY
+165 DFSVVKSRGVNVKY
-179 NLKTMLKQP
+179 NLKTLLKQP

-200 DSKISSELIVGDL
+200 DTKIDSQLIVDDL
-213 LKIMTSISQAY
+213 LKIMTAISQSY
-224 YQTPFLLSISDMQ
+224 YRTPFLLAVSDMQ
-237 RYSQEFKMSGVT
+237 RYSQEFKMSGVC

-255 MLRRHLSSDNPHNIS
+255 MLRRHMTTSSPHNIS

-281 ERAGLYVSRDRK
+281 ERSGLYVSRDRK

-299 TGLVTWTGI
+299 TNQITWTGV
-308 TAMDD
+308 TAIDD
-313 SHIGDFVDGE
+313 SHAGDFVDGE
-323 YIVDKQLFC
+323 YIADKQLFC

-351 TDEDILKNPQSSR
+351 TDEDIIKNPQSSR

-371 VEDLKNQFTILPSMN
+371 VEDLKSQFTTLPSLT
-386 PIRVETKLFLAG
+386 PLRVETKLFLAG
-398 DGQSMEEAIQTILNT
+398 DGSSMEEAIRTILDT

-420 GLIFTPRGSGVAP
+420 GLIFTPRASGVAP

-446 KWKPANMNSIDFLLT
+446 KWKPANMNSIDFLLNIT
-461 IEDEEA
+461 DEETL
-467 YDTFTQT
+467 DPITKNIG
-474 PAKKGNLYVSRT
+474 KKGELYVSRT

-503 ERELPES
+503 EKELPES
-510 LKKVAAMNIR
+510 LKKVAATNIR

-537 IMVQLNNKNL
+537 ILVPVNDKGL
-547 PVDQGGN
+547 PVDKTGT

-562 ECAYDTEHKR
+562 ECSFDTEIRR

-583 YQYHVLKEPQYGN
+583 YQYLVLKEPQYGN

-606 SMHVSISEEMLSS
+606 SMHVSISEEMLKN
-619 FVTTPPD
+619 FVTSPPD

-654 RIKDELYRSNIRKG
+654 RIKDELYRSNIQKG

-679 GDLFKWKKSGPS
+679 GDLYKWKKTEPS

-700 ANITSPT
+700 GNITSPT

-713 YLNEKRRNP
+713 YLNDRRKNP
-722 YDYIPPVLFLQ
+722 YDYMPAILYLQ
-733 GDMTVFPLFEQ
+733 GDMTVYPLLEQ
-744 EDKYMPILIGTEEP
+744 EDKYMSILTGKEQP
-758 STDYLSQFKGL
+758 STEYLEKFRDLNK
-769 TMFDNISCQFALHY
+769 FDDISCQFALHY
-783 ACETEE
+783 ACESEE

-796 NIQKY
+796 NIEKY
-801 GRNMFFGTCLDGK
+801 GKNMFFGTCLDGK
-814 AVYSLLMGKTTHLF
+814 AVYSLLMGKKTHLF
-828 GDEKQLC
+828 GDDKQVC
-835 GEMTKQYEDREIW
+835 GEISKQYEDRESW
-848 SEEFGMPIRV
+848 VEEFGMPIRV

-867 VEYLVPFNRVCE
+867 VEYLVPFNRVVE
-879 IMKEVGF
+879 IMKEVNY
-886 ELEESRM
+886 ELQESKM
-893 FSELYQHQ
+893 FSELYQNQ
-901 KSITLSHEQQVFS
+901 NGITLTQEQQVFS

-919 FVFKRTSPPKAEPE
+919 FVFRKLKRSEREQEQEPE
-933 PEAEAASEI
+933 PEKEVE
-942 EAEAKTEI
+942 E
-950 EAEDDTKTVVTDTE
+950 E
-964 PFTEVKTKKKLS
+964 PFTEVVSKKTKKL
-976 KKKKEPEPEPVL
+976 KKEVEPEPVL
-988 FSTGDETGGP
+988 FSTGDESGGP
-998 YASFSNSSKH
+998 YSSFSNSSNH
-1008 SVDIEGVTYPTI
+1008 AVDIDGVRYPT
-1020 VHYIVAMKAREIK
+1020 VTHYIVAMKAREIK
-1033 NDDMFTKILETATPK
+1033 NDDMYTKIMGTATPK

-1055 KIVLSDEVWNAKKD
+1055 KITITAEEWDPKKD
-1069 GIMEKAVRAKFTQY
+1069 EIMAKAVRAKFTQY

-1115 TDKAKLPSKWRGQNK
+1115 TDKARVPSKWRGQNK
-1130 LGKILMELRKTLICE
+1130 LGKILMDLRKTLVCE

>member
-1 MESIITKPVIVG
+1 MESIITNPVIVG
-13 LTQFIDISKKD
+13 LTQFIDIAKKD
-24 PKAEFECKLL
+24 HKAEFECKLL

-43 ADRLLKT
+43 YDRLFNT

-57 SMSEEHR
+57 SVSEEHR
-64 MTFCYP
+64 MTFSYADC
-70 DSTRVN
+70 TRVH
-76 VYDPQNILKLVSS
+76 VEGPQNIYKLVSS
-89 NSFRGMPVDVER
+89 NSFRGMAVDVER
-101 KQRYYDGTTGKA
+101 KHRYYEGTVGKV
-113 DMYDAPEVSSRFT
+113 DMYDVPEVSSRFT
-126 LRSETKIRKDWEGNP
+126 LRSESKLRKDWEGNP
-141 NDPKAHVRMIHRKSY
+141 NDPKTHVRMIHRKSF

-165 DFSVIKSRGVNVKY
+165 DFSVVKSRGVNVKY
-179 NLKTMLKQP
+179 NLKTLLKQP

-200 DSKISSELIVGDL
+200 DTKIDSQLIVDDL
-213 LKIMTSISQAY
+213 LKIMTAISQSY
-224 YQTPFLLSISDMQ
+224 YRTPFLLAVSDMQ
-237 RYSQEFKMSGVT
+237 RYSQEFKMSGVC

-255 MLRRHLSSDNPHNIS
+255 MLRRHMTTSSPHNIS

-281 ERAGLYVSRDRK
+281 ERSGLYVSRDRK

-299 TGLVTWTGI
+299 TNQITWTGV
-308 TAMDD
+308 TAIDD
-313 SHIGDFVDGE
+313 SHAGDFVDGE
-323 YIVDKQLFC
+323 YIADKQLFC

-351 TDEDILKNPQSSR
+351 TDEDIIKNPQSSR

-371 VEDLKNQFTILPSMN
+371 VEDLKSQFTTLPSLT
-386 PIRVETKLFLAG
+386 PLRVETKLFLAG
-398 DGQSMEEAIQTILNT
+398 DGSSMEEAIRTILDT

-420 GLIFTPRGSGVAP
+420 GLIFTPRASGVAP

-446 KWKPANMNSIDFLLT
+446 KWKPANMNSIDFLLNIT
-461 IEDEEA
+461 DEETL
-467 YDTFTQT
+467 DPITKNIG
-474 PAKKGNLYVSRT
+474 KKGELYVSRT

-503 ERELPES
+503 EKELPES
-510 LKKVAAMNIR
+510 LKKVAATNIR

-537 IMVQLNNKNL
+537 ILVPVNDKGL
-547 PVDQGGN
+547 PVDKTGT

-562 ECAYDTEHKR
+562 ECSFDTEIRR

-583 YQYHVLKEPQYGN
+583 YQYLVLKEPQYGN

-606 SMHVSISEEMLSS
+606 SMHVSISEEMLKN
-619 FVTTPPD
+619 FVTSPPD

-654 RIKDELYRSNIRKG
+654 RIKDELYRSNIQKG

-679 GDLFKWKKSGPS
+679 GDLYKWKKTEPS

-700 ANITSPT
+700 GNITSPT

-713 YLNEKRRNP
+713 YLNDRRKNP
-722 YDYIPPVLFLQ
+722 YDYMPAILYLQ
-733 GDMTVFPLFEQ
+733 GDMTVYPLLEQ
-744 EDKYMPILIGTEEP
+744 EDKYMSILTGKEQP
-758 STDYLSQFKGL
+758 STEYLEKFRDLNK
-769 TMFDNISCQFALHY
+769 FDDISCQFALHY
-783 ACETEE
+783 ACESEE

-796 NIQKY
+796 NIEKY
-801 GRNMFFGTCLDGK
+801 GKNMFFGTCLDGK
-814 AVYSLLMGKTTHLF
+814 AVYSLLMGKKTHLF
-828 GDEKQLC
+828 GDDKQVC
-835 GEMTKQYEDREIW
+835 GEISKQYEDRESW
-848 SEEFGMPIRV
+848 VEEFGMPIRV

-867 VEYLVPFNRVCE
+867 VEYLVPFNRVVE
-879 IMKEVGF
+879 IMKEVNY
-886 ELEESRM
+886 ELQESKM
-893 FSELYQHQ
+893 FSELYQNQ
-901 KSITLSHEQQVFS
+901 NGITLTQEQQVFS

-919 FVFKRTSPPKAEPE
+919 FVFRKLKRSEREQEQEPE
-933 PEAEAASEI
+933 PEKEVE
-942 EAEAKTEI
+942 E
-950 EAEDDTKTVVTDTE
+950 E
-964 PFTEVKTKKKLS
+964 PFTEVVSKKTKKL
-976 KKKKEPEPEPVL
+976 KKEVEPEPVL
-988 FSTGDETGGP
+988 FSTGDESGGP
-998 YASFSNSSKH
+998 YSSFSNSSNH
-1008 SVDIEGVTYPTI
+1008 AVDIDGVRYPT
-1020 VHYIVAMKAREIK
+1020 VTHYIVAMKAREIK
-1033 NDDMFTKILETATPK
+1033 NDDMYTKIMGTATPK

-1055 KIVLSDEVWNAKKD
+1055 KMTITAEEWDPKKD
-1069 GIMEKAVRAKFTQY
+1069 EIMAKAVRAKFTQY

-1115 TDKAKLPSKWRGQNK
+1115 TDKARVPSKWRGQNK
-1130 LGKILMELRKTLICE
+1130 LGKILMDLRKTLVCE